1 MQINSSEIT
10 CQYFKMALSTI
21 KQFNF
26 VEWLIADNNYN
37 NKFNGFYSIITTIV
51 IGENIVL

>member
-1 MQINSSEIT
+1 MQINGGEIT

-37 NKFNGFYSIITTIV
+37 NKFNSLYSIITTIV
-51 IGENIVL
+51 IVENIVL